1 MIKILKILTA
11 FIFISTVIWAQ
22 DEDSSSKRNIM
33 LKMVDTRGRPIQDI
47 VVGSL
52 NNTQTGVTD
61 RNGLFVFNNMTDKDS
76 INVVLSSRTISIPV
90 NGMDSIVITQRNA
103 RSYFYSD
110 LNGNRIILER
120 TNINAGSLL
129 DVPTMLEQQHSSSLI
144 ELLRGRV
151 PGLSVGS
158 NNNATIRGPGSI
170 NMSNEPLVVVDGI
183 PYGTLNEA
191 NNLLNVYDLQ
201 TIEVLNSASEYGVR
215 GANGVIL
222 IKTKTK

>member
-1 MIKILKILTA
+1 
-11 FIFISTVIWAQ
+11 
-22 DEDSSSKRNIM
+22 M

-158 NNNATIRGPGSI
+158 NNNATIRGPGSL